1 MKISKSKLNA
11 SMSEQNISMSEQN
24 TSEKRINISKNNL
37 PNFRVL
43 LLFSHHLTRLLKQ
56 VVSHHLKLITGEIGR
71 KVPKKPEVA
80 SLDILVTGEINQ
92 LPTPLLCMLKR
103 KNVHVAEPFWTNLSK
118 VLKKAVPSLKSQF
131 QNLVFSKL
139 FI

>member
-1 MKISKSKLNA
+1 MKTSKSKLNA
-11 SMSEQNISMSEQN
+11 SMSEQN

-43 LLFSHHLTRLLKQ
+43 LLFSLHLTRLLKQ
-56 VVSHHLKLITGEIGR
+56 VVSTHLKLITGEIGR
-71 KVPKKPEVA
+71 KVRKKPEVA
-80 SLDILVTGEINQ
+80 SLDILVTGEKNQ

-103 KNVHVAEPFWTNLSK
+103 KNVHVVAPSWTNLSK